1 VKVLWRRRA
10 IEDLARIRERFDLNS
25 KPRFIERIEQV
36 VKILERFPFAG
47 RPGRV
52 SNTRE
57 LPVPNT
63 PFVVPYKVGEHVEI
77 LAVIHGFQQWP
88 EDLLQ

>member
-10 IEDLARIRERFDLNS
+10 IEDLARIRERFDLDS

-36 VKILERFPFAG
+36 VKTLERFPFAG

-57 LPVPNT
+57 LPVSNT

-77 LAVIHGFQQWP
+77 LAVIHGSQQWP
-88 EDLLQ
+88 EDLF

>member
-10 IEDLARIRERFDLNS
+10 IEDLARIREQFDPGS

-36 VKILERFPFAG
+36 VKALENFPFAG

-57 LPVPNT
+57 LPVSNT
-63 PFVVPYKVGEHVEI
+63 PFVVAYKVGEDVEI
-77 LAVIHGFQQWP
+77 LAVIHGSQQWP
-88 EDLLQ
+88 EDLF

>member
-1 VKVLWRRRA
+1 MKVLWRRRA
-10 IEDLARIRERFDLNS
+10 IEDLTHIRERFDPDS

-36 VKILERFPFAG
+36 VKTLERFPFAG

-57 LPVPNT
+57 LPVSSA
-63 PFVVPYKVGEHVEI
+63 PFVVPYKVDEYVEI
-77 LAVIHGFQQWP
+77 LAVLHGSQQWP
-88 EDLLQ
+88 EDL